1 MLGSIP
7 FLHSNSCSHYHQ
19 EKIIITTMNKQSPPQ
34 SSLPMQQ
41 HSANMQQQQQ
51 QPRHYLSR
59 TVSNTSTTSTSS
71 SQQTTTTAPNKRQR
85 LRNRSVH
92 FAPISNLFIV
102 PTKSPQDIH
111 ASYYNEQDTVNF
123 KREMSYSSQVMSSC
137 PVVDVVEDIA
147 YGLATESLSLNEIQ
161 ARIRQLHPQER
172 ILTRGIEHMVSDTV
186 LKLMAHRRKVVVRR
200 VVNEQARL
208 RQLQQQQQQVGRG
221 SDAEAEWRM
230 SMALAQ
236 FSMENTVFAKE
247 WAVLKLLDD

>member
-1 MLGSIP
+1 
-7 FLHSNSCSHYHQ
+7 
-19 EKIIITTMNKQSPPQ
+19 MNKQSSPPQ
-34 SSLPMQQ
+34 SPMQQ
-41 HSANMQQQQQ
+41 QSANMQQQQQ
-51 QPRHYLSR
+51 PPRHYLSR
-59 TVSNTSTTSTSS
+59 TVSNTSTSSSSS
-71 SQQTTTTAPNKRQR
+71 SQQTTTTTAPNKRQR

-102 PTKSPQDIH
+102 PTKSPQDNY
-111 ASYYNEQDTVNF
+111 SEQDTVNF
-123 KREMSYSSQVMSSC
+123 KREMSYSSQVMRSC

-147 YGLATESLSLNEIQ
+147 YGLATEGLDGRMIQ

-172 ILTRGIEHMVSDTV
+172 ILTRGIEHVVSDTV

-208 RQLQQQQQQVGRG
+208 RQQLQQQQVVGRG
-221 SDAEAEWRM
+221 RDAEAEWRI

>member
-1 MLGSIP
+1 
-7 FLHSNSCSHYHQ
+7 
-19 EKIIITTMNKQSPPQ
+19 
-34 SSLPMQQ
+34 
-41 HSANMQQQQQ
+41 
-51 QPRHYLSR
+51 
-59 TVSNTSTTSTSS
+59 
-71 SQQTTTTAPNKRQR
+71 
-85 LRNRSVH
+85 
-92 FAPISNLFIV
+92 
-102 PTKSPQDIH
+102 
-111 ASYYNEQDTVNF
+111 
-123 KREMSYSSQVMSSC
+123 MSSC

-172 ILTRGIEHMVSDTV
+172 ILTRGIEHVVSDTV

-208 RQLQQQQQQVGRG
+208 RQQLQQQQEEVGRG
-221 SDAEAEWRM
+221 RDAEAEWRM

>member
-1 MLGSIP
+1 
-7 FLHSNSCSHYHQ
+7 
-19 EKIIITTMNKQSPPQ
+19 MNNNQSPPQ
-34 SSLPMQQ
+34 SQSSSPMQQ
-41 HSANMQQQQQ
+41 HSANMQQQ

-59 TVSNTSTTSTSS
+59 TVSNTSTSSSS

-147 YGLATESLSLNEIQ
+147 YGLATESLDVMMIQ

-172 ILTRGIEHMVSDTV
+172 ILTRGIEHVVSSTV

-208 RQLQQQQQQVGRG
+208 RQLQQQQQQVGGRWR
-221 SDAEAEWRM
+221 DAAEAEWRM